1 MLSYNKLIMLAELE
15 YARLKGVV
23 EDEPNTGVSIGIQM
37 ELPSD
42 QIHALAHAM
51 LEVVEDELDGIRDS
65 IQELQDRVG
74 DIEWNQANPSGD
86 FDYEDQ

>member
-15 YARLKGVV
+15 YARLKGVR
-23 EDEPNTGVSIGIQM
+23 EDEPNTGVSVGVQL

-51 LEVVEDELDGIRDS
+51 LECIEDELDDIRYS
-65 IQELQDRVG
+65 LGMLEGQVSEVEDRVG
-74 DIEWNQANPSGD
+74 TLEWDQAN
-86 FDYEDQ
+86 ED